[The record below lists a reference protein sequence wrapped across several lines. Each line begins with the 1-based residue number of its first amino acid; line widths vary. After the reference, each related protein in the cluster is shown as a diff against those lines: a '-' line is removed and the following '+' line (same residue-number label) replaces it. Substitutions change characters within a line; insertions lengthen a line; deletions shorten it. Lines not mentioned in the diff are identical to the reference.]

1 ASLPVEAADRAWN
14 QAEIRA
20 GADCEAEPPAR
31 TESRT
36 DFMSCDV
43 HAGRQRI
50 RRHQPDRFRLQD
62 AHAVKLA
69 AVEQHLAE
77 AQKIRNR
84 GDDASAAREERLRLA
99 DVAIRERGLGLRPR
113 HGDETGKLVLRYRE
127 AAIDHVQRREEAA
140 LQKLIEGLS
149 RHDFNDAA
157 EHVVTDGIFPDFARL
172 VQKRQGAE
180 ARDEVRDRLVAPE
193 RRPGAVQYVN
203 RGILKSG

>member
-1 ASLPVEAADRAWN
+1 NLSIQRTCGSAEIVTSDIFGNRAGILLSGRDWRGHFGHLQGGIWQTPDGVEVEAVLTVLPSLHHHDEDQLLCRVDREERAPASLPVEAADRAWN

-77 AQKIRNR
+77 AQKVRN
-84 GDDASAAREERLRLA
+84 
-99 DVAIRERGLGLRPR
+99 
-113 HGDETGKLVLRYRE
+113 
-127 AAIDHVQRREEAA
+127 
-140 LQKLIEGLS
+140 
-149 RHDFNDAA
+149 
-157 EHVVTDGIFPDFARL
+157 
-172 VQKRQGAE
+172 
-180 ARDEVRDRLVAPE
+180 
-193 RRPGAVQYVN
+193 
-203 RGILKSG
+203 